1 MVHAGGNVSLV
12 LFELTAFQGE
22 KESYASRGVCS
33 FCKTH
38 PAVKMNAN
46 PSRRKAYCASCVTRF
61 GR

>member
-1 MVHAGGNVSLV
+1 MVHVGGNAPLV

-46 PSRRKAYCASCVTRF
+46 PSRRKAYCDPCAKQF
-61 GR
+61 GH